1 MERTSLVVLV
11 TGGSAGIGKA
21 VASHLSELGH
31 IVFGTS
37 RSQQD
42 PAAFPFEILQMDVT
56 DEQSVQ
62 TTIESI
68 IQKHGRLDVLINNA
82 GLGMAGP
89 LENTSDEEAKNIFD
103 TNVFGVLNTC
113 RHAVPHL
120 RKSEG
125 YMINIT
131 SIAGV
136 FGLPFRGIYSSSKSA
151 VETISE
157 CYSLELKPHNVKV
170 AVIEP
175 GDFKTKIN
183 ENRITSA
190 QVNVEAYPRFKTV
203 LQQIHDEVDSA
214 LDPILIGKCV
224 ERILNDSSP
233 KLRYQ
238 VATPIQKMSVLLYR
252 FLPGRFFEKL
262 LAKHYGLRR
271 TKS

>member
-1 MERTSLVVLV
+1 MERTALVVLV

-21 VASHLSELGH
+21 VASHLSGLGH
-31 IVFGTS
+31 IVYGTS

-42 PAAFPFEILQMDVT
+42 PSAFPFSILPMDVT
-56 DEQSVQ
+56 DESSVKS
-62 TTIESI
+62 TIDHI
-68 IQKHGRLDVLINNA
+68 ISEHGRLDVLINNA

-89 LENTSDEEAKNIFD
+89 LENTGNAEAQKIYN

-120 RKSEG
+120 RESEG

-157 CYSLELKPHNVKV
+157 CYSLELKPHGVKV
-170 AVIEP
+170 CVIEP

-183 ENRITSA
+183 DNRITSA
-190 QVNVEAYPRFKTV
+190 QVNDEAYPRFKTV
-203 LQQIHDEVDSA
+203 LQQIHDEVDGA

-224 ERILNDSSP
+224 ERILGDSSP
-233 KLRYQ
+233 KLRYR
-238 VATPIQKMSVLLYR
+238 VATPVQKMSVLLYR